1 MEEEVKTQKL
11 SIIEENPIL
20 LEEDLGSLSYD
31 DLTEKS
37 RKDHQS
43 IVKTLDNQDN
53 GLCLVVLG
61 GIAIVVSILFFILSF
76 KRKMNKPVGIDAAS
90 LQFWICIICVVGGV
104 TLLTLGLVHVL
115 TNLKYR
121 IAYKKEIAA
130 IAKLKDSMAEKK

>member
-1 MEEEVKTQKL
+1 MNQEKIEKL
-11 SIIEENPIL
+11 AILVENPIL
-20 LEEDLGSLSYD
+20 TEEELAGLSYD
-31 DLTEKS
+31 ELGEKS

-43 IVKTLDNQDN
+43 IVRTLENQDN

-61 GIAIVVSILFFILSF
+61 AISLVVAVLFFILSF
-76 KRKMNKPVGIDAAS
+76 KRKMNKPAGIDALS
-90 LQFWICIICVVGGV
+90 LQFWICITCAVGGA

-130 IAKLKDSMAEKK
+130 IAQLKDMMVGKK